1 MLIKVK
7 HLFTP
12 IFLTSAK
19 ISKAL
24 LTSGAPKIKEESVN
38 VKNWNINYV
47 KVGTGAHNVLFLP
60 GALGTIWTES
70 RPQIEGFNQDKFTLV
85 VWDPPGYGKSRPPE
99 KDFTA
104 DLYEK
109 DADMAYEFM
118 KVLGISKYSLMG
130 FSDGGVTSLI
140 HAAKYSNVMNK
151 LVIWGANSFILPLE
165 LEMYNK
171 IKDINAWSKR
181 QREPLLEVY
190 GEKLAKYWA
199 SWTEAMEAICRE
211 KNGNICS
218 ELLKDINCPTYIL
231 YGQKDPLVNSV
242 HVSHLHTN
250 IDGSRI
256 HLYPD
261 GKHHIHLRYA
271 EDFNKRVQEF
281 LLMP

>member
-24 LTSGAPKIKEESVN
+24 STSGAPKIKEESVN

-99 KDFTA
+99 KDFTVG
-104 DLYEK
+104 LYEK

-118 KVLGISKYSLMG
+118 KKSRIS
-130 FSDGGVTSLI
+130 I
-140 HAAKYSNVMNK
+140 H
-151 LVIWGANSFILPLE
+151 
-165 LEMYNK
+165 
-171 IKDINAWSKR
+171 
-181 QREPLLEVY
+181 
-190 GEKLAKYWA
+190 
-199 SWTEAMEAICRE
+199 
-211 KNGNICS
+211 
-218 ELLKDINCPTYIL
+218 
-231 YGQKDPLVNSV
+231 GQKDKGNHCLKFMEKN
-242 HVSHLHTN
+242 LRN
-250 IDGSRI
+250 IGPVG
-256 HLYPD
+256 L
-261 GKHHIHLRYA
+261 KQWWQYA
-271 EDFNKRVQEF
+271 ERKMEIYVQNY
-281 LLMP
+281 